1 MYITLKDGEEL
12 KSEVLYIRARIDK
25 HGKKRDN
32 RAFEDGAI
40 STSVE
45 VSPEDIETME
55 GFLGSDKLS
64 RAESEIT
71 YLKKQVEL
79 KSNLI
84 AKLSD
89 DLFKKQA
96 QEKENFERLAN
107 LEKVL
112 KEDKGQSN
120 SEALGQLN
128 ELTNRLA
135 EMRSSD
141 SLLRTEITNQER

>member
-1 MYITLKDGEEL
+1 
-12 KSEVLYIRARIDK
+12 
-25 HGKKRDN
+25 
-32 RAFEDGAI
+32 
-40 STSVE
+40 
-45 VSPEDIETME
+45 ME

-79 KSNLI
+79 KSDLI